1 MEKIDNKRL
10 LAKYLELAFAPDN
23 GRKHQIIEKEIPR
36 ELTAWHGEK
45 VVPVRELLQ
54 TESIVGTTLVPAQ
67 VLATVVDGA
76 EPVKCMREMVP
87 IYNAKGQRSVVV
99 PLGETGT
106 YAAEVAEGA
115 AAEDDEITYSS
126 ATHTVKK
133 YVSKPSITEEMIA
146 DGQWDVIAVETAKA
160 GARLENTLNREAL
173 STLLEGSGDEI
184 DVSGSNVGLKAV
196 AKAMAEMMAN
206 GFRADRLVLHP
217 TAMGYIMEE
226 FTPAG
231 GYYAVGDQTISG
243 TLPANILGMKV
254 GVCGIADNS
263 STYTWGYGTD
273 GYMGMLL
280 LDSMHCGAVAMNQDM
295 TLTQFDDVIKGIK
308 SFKAM
313 MRFGVATHHANAAE
327 RVEY

>member
-1 MEKIDNKRL
+1 MERIDSKRL
-10 LAKYLELAFAPDN
+10 LAQYLELAFDPDN
-23 GRKHQIIEKEIPR
+23 GRKHRIIEKEIPR
-36 ELTAWHGEK
+36 ELTTWHNGK

-76 EPVKCMREMVP
+76 EPQKCMRELVP
-87 IYNAKGQRSVVV
+87 IYNAKGQRSVVI

-115 AAEDDEITYSS
+115 AAEDDEVTYSS
-126 ATHTVKK
+126 ATHTIKK
-133 YVSKPSITEEMIA
+133 YVSKPSITEEMVA
-146 DGQWDVIAVETAKA
+146 DGQWDVIAHETAKA
-160 GARLENTLNREAL
+160 GARLENTFNHFVLG
-173 STLLEGSGDEI
+173 TLLQGSGDEI
-184 DVSGSNVGLKAV
+184 DVSATNVGLKAV

-206 GFRADRLVLHP
+206 GFKADRLVLHP

-243 TLPANILGMKV
+243 TLPATILGMKV
-254 GVCGIADNS
+254 GVCGTTTS
-263 STYTWGYGTD
+263 STSYTWGYGTD

-280 LDSMHCGAVAMNQDM
+280 LDSMHCGGAAINQDI
-295 TLTQFDDVIKGIK
+295 TLEKFDDPLRGIK
-308 SFKAM
+308 SFKAF
-313 MRFGVATHHANAAE
+313 MRFGAATHQTYAAE